1 MYHQVSSPRTLA
13 EETFCPGIEP
23 VSQVES
29 LHGANSLLK
38 NRIVGGTDA
47 VIGEWPWQVA
57 VTYNDYFTCG
67 GSLIS
72 EQWVLSAAHCFDF
85 YTVYLGVHKLAG
97 PFPNRQESLVERI
110 VLHPNHTTVESTG
123 DIALIKLSYPA
134 NYTKYIKSVS
144 LPAASDTFPPGM
156 ECWVTGWGNNVTLPL
171 IDHIQCDKLYHSDSL
186 VSNDIIIIQDD
197 KICAGYAAGGKD
209 SCQGDSGGPLVCMVG
224 STWMQA
230 GIVSWG
236 HECASANRPWVYT
249 LVPEYKSWI
258 KENKIINT
266 DITCRRY

>member
-1 MYHQVSSPRTLA
+1 GVPIRILT
-13 EETFCPGIEP
+13 C
-23 VSQVES
+23 V
-29 LHGANSLLK
+29 LHGCRGET
-38 NRIVGGTDA
+38 RIVGGTDA

-156 ECWVTGWGNNVTLPL
+156 ECWVTGWGNV
-171 IDHIQCDKLYHSDSL
+171 
-186 VSNDIIIIQDD
+186 
-197 KICAGYAAGGKD
+197 KD
-209 SCQGDSGGPLVCMVG
+209 GVVPFVFFNLNFGLSPSFWKCRYFRYIVGDSGGPLVCMVG